1 MCEKYELNNIVQ
13 AIGYQKD
20 FFNKDVMNFFKN
32 LLGQKKYWT
41 IRPIKLMLTFAIM
54 QGNPLF
60 QLIPSMINESNA
72 EFKDELIEHMTLE
85 ARLEFGE
92 EVS

>member
-1 MCEKYELNNIVQ
+1 
-13 AIGYQKD
+13 
-20 FFNKDVMNFFKN
+20 
-32 LLGQKKYWT
+32 
-41 IRPIKLMLTFAIM
+41 M

-92 EVS
+92 EVSKWMNHYYEYIND